1 MSVNAL
7 DRSALQRVTKA
18 LSAEMAAIGGA
29 NTPEMKAAG
38 SVLAKAIRK
47 ELATRG
53 SLFQGP
59 HRASKTGKASKL
71 RGLPSAPGEPP
82 HRISGRL
89 YKSIGQEVV
98 GGVRRVGSSWFTSRL
113 LQYGVDADETR
124 KTKAAI
130 AAGKPLTARRLGA
143 LRAAETRRRK
153 RAAKRQAHLKI
164 APRPFM
170 EQALAAALPKM
181 GDDFVATL
189 QHRGGST

>member
-7 DRSALQRVTKA
+7 DRLSLQRVTKA
-18 LSAEMAAIGGA
+18 LSKEMAEIGGA

-38 SVLAKAIRK
+38 SVLARAIRK
-47 ELATRG
+47 ELATKG
-53 SLFQGP
+53 SLLQGP
-59 HRASKTGKASKL
+59 NRASKTGKPAKL

-82 HRISGRL
+82 HRITGRL

-124 KTKAAI
+124 KTRLAI
-130 AAGKPLTARRLGA
+130 AVSSSRAR
-143 LRAAETRRRK
+143 RRRK
-153 RAAKRQAHLKI
+153 ASKPHRSSHLKI

-170 EQALAAALPKM
+170 EQALEAALPKM

-189 QHRGGST
+189 VKRGGLGT